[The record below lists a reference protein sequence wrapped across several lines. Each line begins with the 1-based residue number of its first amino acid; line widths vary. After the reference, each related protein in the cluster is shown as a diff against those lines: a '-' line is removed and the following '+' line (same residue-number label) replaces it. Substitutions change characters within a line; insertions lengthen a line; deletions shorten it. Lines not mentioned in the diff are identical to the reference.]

1 MPRAWLRP
9 CASNG
14 DCRSGRATTTE
25 RELTVSNPVCLTTG
39 SSSGIGAAI
48 VRRFAAEGYHVA
60 VHYNSGSERAEAIAA
75 RIRREHDVEVLVVG
89 ADLSQTDEPFR
100 LVDQV
105 FEHFGRLDVVIS
117 NSGVANYLRD
127 EDGNLRRFR
136 FQDCPVEHLDAEMR
150 RVLDLMGAYR
160 LAQRSLVHMIAQAE
174 AEREAGQ
181 KIPHRSILFVTS
193 ISDVAPDTTRIPY
206 GASKA
211 AAHHIVLGVAQ
222 EGGVH
227 NITAN
232 AIRPGVVDTPLT
244 SRPSG
249 IEDPDTGR
257 EYTVAET
264 YGLMALGGSQAIP
277 RIGEPEDIAEAAY
290 AFTHIPYMTGQLV
303 AVDGG
308 FTLVSGFPN
317 RELFL
322 QEGLRRVRQS

>member
-1 MPRAWLRP
+1 MAK
-9 CASNG
+9 
-14 DCRSGRATTTE
+14 
-25 RELTVSNPVCLTTG
+25 PVCLTTG

-48 VRRFAAEGYHVA
+48 VRRFAAAGYDVV
-60 VHYNSGSERAEAIAA
+60 VHYNSGRERAEAIAEE
-75 RIRREHDVEVLVVG
+75 IRGEHDVDVLVLG
-89 ADLSQTDEPFR
+89 ADLTRAEEPFR
-100 LVDQV
+100 LVDET
-105 FEHFGRLDVVIS
+105 FGRFGRLDVAIS

-127 EDGNLRRFR
+127 EDGNLCRYR
-136 FQDCPVEHLDAEMR
+136 FQDCPIEHLDAEMK
-150 RVLDLMGAYR
+150 RVLDLNLMGAYR
-160 LAQRSLVHMIAQAE
+160 FAQRSLVHMIAQATQE
-174 AEREAGQ
+174 GDAGQ
-181 KIPHRSILFVTS
+181 EIAHRSILFVTS
-193 ISDVAPDTTRIPY
+193 ISDVAPDATRIPY
-206 GASKA
+206 GVSKA
-211 AAHHIVLGVAQ
+211 AVHHTVLGVAL

-264 YGLMALGGSQAIP
+264 YGLMAVGGSQALP
-277 RIGEPEDIAEAAY
+277 RIGQPDDIAEAAY

-317 RELFL
+317 RDLFL
-322 QEGLRRVRQS
+322 QEGLRRTKGK